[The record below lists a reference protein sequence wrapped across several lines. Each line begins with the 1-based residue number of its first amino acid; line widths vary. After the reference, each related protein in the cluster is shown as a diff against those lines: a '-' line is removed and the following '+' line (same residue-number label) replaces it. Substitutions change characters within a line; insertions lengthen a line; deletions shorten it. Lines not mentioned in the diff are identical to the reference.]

1 MSGNQKS
8 LIAAL
13 FITVVI
19 FLVELVGGF
28 IANSLA
34 LQSDAGHMLT
44 DAMALVMALLATTL
58 AARPANKKQ
67 TYGFYRLEILSSL
80 FNGSVLVLIA
90 AYIFFQAY
98 GRFFHP
104 TPVWSGLML
113 TVATIG
119 LLANIGAAVILAR
132 GSRENLNLRGAFM
145 HVLSDLASSVGVIIG
160 GLVIQVTRWTYID
173 PIISVLI
180 AVLILRGA
188 LSLVYESVSILIES
202 TPQGIDLEEVVRDI
216 CQLDGVEDIHDLHIW
231 AITSGINS
239 ISAHIVIEDK
249 AIDRTGEILKNIN
262 QALKGKYNISHSTFQ
277 TECESCPGEVICHIE
292 PVEKEHEHKH

>member
-1 MSGNQKS
+1 MSANQKS

-13 FITVVI
+13 LITGVI
-19 FLVELVGGF
+19 FLAELIGGYV
-28 IANSLA
+28 ANSLA

-44 DAMALVMALLATTL
+44 DAMALVMALLATVL

-80 FNGSVLVLIA
+80 FNGSVLIMVA

-98 GRFFHP
+98 QRFFHP
-104 TPVWSGLML
+104 APVWSGLML

-119 LLANIGAAVILAR
+119 LLGNIGAAVILAQ

-145 HVLSDLASSVGVIIG
+145 HVISDLASSVGVIIG
-160 GLVIQVTRWTYID
+160 GLIIQFTRWNYID
-173 PIISVLI
+173 PILSVII
-180 AVLILRGA
+180 AILILRGA
-188 LSLVYESVSILIES
+188 LSLVFEAASILIES
-202 TPQGIDLEEVVRDI
+202 TPQGIDLEEVIRDI
-216 CQLDGVEDIHDLHIW
+216 CQIEGVEDIHDLHIW

-239 ISAHIVIEDK
+239 ISAHIVIEEK
-249 AIDRTGEILKNIN
+249 AVARTSEILKNIN
-262 QALKGKYNISHSTFQ
+262 LALKRKYNISHSTFQ
-277 TECESCPGEVICHIE
+277 TECESCPDEVICHIE